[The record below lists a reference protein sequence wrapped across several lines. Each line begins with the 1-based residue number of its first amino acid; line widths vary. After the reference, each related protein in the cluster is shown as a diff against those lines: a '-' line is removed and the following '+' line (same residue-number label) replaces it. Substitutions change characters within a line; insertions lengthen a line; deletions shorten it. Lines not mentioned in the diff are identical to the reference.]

1 MPVLRKEQLAF
12 FVLHGKF
19 PRARAT
25 DPEDYMRVRLIVW
38 IVRRVVVGQNIG
50 EDLEVQNK
58 VMSWRQSKNIWS
70 VRPERA
76 E

>member
-38 IVRRVVVGQNIG
+38 IVRRVCQ
-50 EDLEVQNK
+50 
-58 VMSWRQSKNIWS
+58 
-70 VRPERA
+70 A
-76 E
+76 EYR